1 MNKQEYIDKYG
12 EEAYEN
18 HKIKAREYHRIHGSN
33 YIKKTEYIEKFGEDA
48 WQEFLY
54 KKREQYKSNPT
65 SRRNAGAKW
74 KEKNHAYN
82 MKINKKTYQAFCVES
97 EWPLIENYEL
107 AKADNFKGW
116 DCHHRLELHPDY
128 SVRFNKKS
136 LQDLDLYYNRPANE
150 LIFLTHAEHA
160 RIHSIGRGI
169 NE

>member
-1 MNKQEYIDKYG
+1 MKKDEYIAKHGEAAWAEYLAKLREKY
-12 EEAYEN
+12 
-18 HKIKAREYHRIHGSN
+18 KM
-33 YIKKTEYIEKFGEDA
+33 
-48 WQEFLY
+48 
-54 KKREQYKSNPT
+54 NPT
-65 SRRNAGAKW
+65 SRRLAGAKW
-74 KEKNHAYN
+74 KEKNHKYNVEINKKWKKENHEYN
-82 MKINKKTYQAFCVES
+82 MRINKKTYQAFCIES
-97 EWPLIENYEL
+97 EWTLIENYEK

-128 SVRFNKKS
+128 TVRFNRKS